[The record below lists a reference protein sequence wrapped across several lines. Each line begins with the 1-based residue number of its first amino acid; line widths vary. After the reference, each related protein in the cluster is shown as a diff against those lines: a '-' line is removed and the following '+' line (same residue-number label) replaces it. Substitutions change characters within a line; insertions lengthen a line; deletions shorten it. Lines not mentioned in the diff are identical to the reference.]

1 MIAIDPGRS
10 GGVAAR
16 YPDGRINA
24 WPMPAEDADALDLLR
39 GIVAA
44 ARTES
49 WGIEATMEK
58 VGGYVGG
65 TGQPGSA
72 MFTFGASYGFL
83 LGVLMA
89 LEVPLV
95 LVRPQQWQAALQ
107 LGKATAHASKPAWKR
122 LGPQVAAALRNS
134 DVLALEIDPADPT
147 LVAEL
152 ADLQPIA
159 LPPALQTRLTQ
170 AYERACVAPESLSSL
185 HPVLQATTLTVLEAR
200 WLSLDPGYAL
210 EQVLATQARANGRR
224 VLSLETA
231 AQQKA
236 ALVPSDPAEALSS
249 LDQSLAQLED
259 GSGRRVLQRMAQAW
273 ESGDLATLEDF
284 DRWCECVA
292 TEADRAFMRKLNDER
307 NPGLAARIEAQHRRG
322 QRVFAAVGA
331 LHMTGPQSLP
341 RLLTQRGFKVERVAF
356 VP

>member
-1 MIAIDPGRS
+1 MVRWLRVLGSCVLALCAAGTVLGASAAVCPPPLPA
-10 GGVAAR
+10 VATTAPQADR
-16 YPDGRINA
+16 GLLWRVSRDGRTG
-24 WPMPAEDADALDLLR
+24 WLFGTLH
-39 GIVAA
+39 
-44 ARTES
+44 
-49 WGIEATMEK
+49 
-58 VGGYVGG
+58 VG
-65 TGQPGSA
+65 
-72 MFTFGASYGFL
+72 
-83 LGVLMA
+83 
-89 LEVPLV
+89 
-95 LVRPQQWQAALQ
+95 R
-107 LGKATAHASKPAWKR
+107 PAWKR

-200 WLSLDPGYAL
+200 WLGLDPGYAL
-210 EQVLATQARANGRR
+210 EQVLATQARAHGRR

-341 RLLTQRGFKVERVAF
+341 RLLTQRGFKVERVSF
-356 VP
+356 GPP